1 MLASN
6 TILKVVPSSQ
16 RRGDD
21 NSDPSLFFV
30 EIPSLDFIQEMDQAA
45 DLIGKENGSKVR
57 HDMMRLTCE
66 SYKAGRH
73 LYHLFYI

>member
-16 RRGDD
+16 RCGDD

-57 HDMMRLTCE
+57 I
-66 SYKAGRH
+66 A
-73 LYHLFYI
+73 